1 MEGRVSDRNVQHVRG
16 GHGVSRLERTA
27 KDPVGDGWAFLI
39 FDIDCARFSDGLSQ
53 VIRKHLDPG
62 PNDTFLRL
70 TSPEMGPTVKFKA
83 RGGHQR
89 RRES

>member
-27 KDPVGDGWAFLI
+27 KDPVGDGWALLI

-62 PNDTFLRL
+62 PNDT
-70 TSPEMGPTVKFKA
+70 
-83 RGGHQR
+83 
-89 RRES
+89 

>member
-1 MEGRVSDRNVQHVRG
+1 MSDQSTPHHYSYHGPLGEVSHSGRYYFAWKEGFLIGTYNTFEEAIAS
-16 GHGVSRLERTA
+16 LERTP

-62 PNDTFLRL
+62 PNDT
-70 TSPEMGPTVKFKA
+70 
-83 RGGHQR
+83 
-89 RRES
+89 